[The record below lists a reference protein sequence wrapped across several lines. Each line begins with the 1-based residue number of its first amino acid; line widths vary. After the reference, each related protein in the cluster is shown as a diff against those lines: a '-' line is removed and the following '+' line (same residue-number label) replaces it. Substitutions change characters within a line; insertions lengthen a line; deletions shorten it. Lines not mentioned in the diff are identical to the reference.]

1 MKSFFFI
8 TALVA
13 LLACNSS
20 NRIAT
25 PEPVAV
31 EEEVAEVQ
39 TLLSEMDSVS
49 YSLGTLIAKN
59 LKSQGFEGLDSE
71 SIAKGIE
78 DALNGTP
85 KFSEQEAGAYVQQYQ
100 EKVQAKMNQRQT
112 AYLTENRDQPGV
124 TELPSGLQYTVLQE
138 GTGKSPG
145 ATDQVTVHYTGKTI
159 DGKVFDSSVERGQP
173 ATFGVNQVIAGWT
186 EALQLMKEG
195 SKWRLFI
202 PSNLAYGQRGAGA
215 DIGPGA
221 TLIFDV
227 ELIKVN

>member
-1 MKSFFFI
+1 MKQLFLI
-8 TALVA
+8 IALAAFVG
-13 LLACNSS
+13 CNST
-20 NRIAT
+20 RQVAT
-25 PEPVAV
+25 TNTDMDV
-31 EEEVAEVQ
+31 EVAEVQ

-49 YSLGTLIAKN
+49 YSLGTLIAQN
-59 LKSQGFEGLDSE
+59 LKSQGFEGLEAE
-71 SIAKGIE
+71 SIAKGID

-85 KFSEQEAGAYVQQYQ
+85 KFSPEQAGAYVQQYQ
-100 EKVQAKMNQRQT
+100 EKVQAKMNAKQT
-112 AYLTENRDQPGV
+112 EYLTENRGKTGV

-138 GTGKSPG
+138 GTGKSPS
-145 ATDQVTVHYTGKTI
+145 ATDKVTVHYTGTTI
-159 DGKVFDSSVERGQP
+159 DGKVFDSSVQRGQP

-195 SKWRLFI
+195 SKWELVI

-221 TLIFDV
+221 TLIFEV